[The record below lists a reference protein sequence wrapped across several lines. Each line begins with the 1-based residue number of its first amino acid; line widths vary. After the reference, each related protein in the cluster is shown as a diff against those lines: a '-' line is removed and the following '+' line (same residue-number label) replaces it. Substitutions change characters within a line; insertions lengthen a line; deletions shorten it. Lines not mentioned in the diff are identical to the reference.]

1 MGVWADEDEL
11 VNEGSDAGANEWTN
25 PVDPVVVP

>member
-11 VNEGSDAGANEWTN
+11 VNEGGDGGANEWTN